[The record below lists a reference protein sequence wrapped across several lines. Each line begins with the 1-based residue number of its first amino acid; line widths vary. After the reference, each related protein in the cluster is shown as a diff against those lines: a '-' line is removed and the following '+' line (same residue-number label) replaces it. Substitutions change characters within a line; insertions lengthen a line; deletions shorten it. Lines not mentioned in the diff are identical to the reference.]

1 MEVILLLPGEGF
13 AKPAFL
19 PAWVLLRTS
28 ALNLETEKK
37 NWLSIIKRAAAY
49 SVYKELPHGFM
60 RSGKR
65 NSWKIDKA
73 SRPKIYLILKVENAL
88 EERDGKAWHK
98 KHGIWTQHAPDF
110 EGSEHSLC

>member
-37 NWLSIIKRAAAY
+37 KLVIN
-49 SVYKELPHGFM
+49 YKTSSCIQCLQRTSTWFYEIRKKKL
-60 RSGKR
+60 
-65 NSWKIDKA
+65 
-73 SRPKIYLILKVENAL
+73 LEN
-88 EERDGKAWHK
+88 R
-98 KHGIWTQHAPDF
+98 
-110 EGSEHSLC
+110 